1 MQAMRA
7 TLHKLKDLAG
17 KPMLPSRKPSRRAQP
32 DYSHAQTITNLRE
45 RQPLLSITQS
55 QFAQFCSVHPNT
67 VCNWASGRTRM
78 NHAALLVL
86 RVLEANHQAA
96 GHVVDQAK
104 GAPRGRPFAPGNP
117 YRFGDCVGGWGADG
131 AGGRLERLRLQIAA
145 IAPNLSLTY
154 AHRNPNGCCL
164 NAACF

>member
-1 MQAMRA
+1 
-7 TLHKLKDLAG
+7 
-17 KPMLPSRKPSRRAQP
+17 
-32 DYSHAQTITNLRE
+32 
-45 RQPLLSITQS
+45 
-55 QFAQFCSVHPNT
+55 
-67 VCNWASGRTRM
+67 M

-104 GAPRGRPFAPGNP
+104 GAPRGWPFAPGNP
-117 YRFGDCVGGWGADG
+117 YRFGDRRRPVWVAGGQM

-154 AHRNPNGCCL
+154 AHRNPNGCCS
-164 NAACF
+164 NAARF